1 MVITFR
7 PEFNPPWTGYTH
19 VTSLSLSRLGRRDP
33 LNRFQRRKRPSRQL
47 AKKGPRGVDEP
58 LLILSW
64 TPGGDPFVIQTST
77 THGNVSLQVSR
88 DELPEKEWFTIRF
101 DRS

>member
-1 MVITFR
+1 VTAAVASQVSS
-7 PEFNPPWTGYTH
+7 PPRSVSTDFSDANGHLANW
-19 VTSLSLSRLGRRDP
+19 P
-33 LNRFQRRKRPSRQL
+33 RKVH
-47 AKKGPRGVDEP
+47 RGVDEP

-64 TPGGDPFVIQTST
+64 MPGGDPFVIQTST
-77 THGNVSLQVSR
+77 TRGNVSLQVSR

>member
-1 MVITFR
+1 M
-7 PEFNPPWTGYTH
+7 
-19 VTSLSLSRLGRRDP
+19 
-33 LNRFQRRKRPSRQL
+33 
-47 AKKGPRGVDEP
+47 DEP

-77 THGNVSLQVSR
+77 TRGNVSLQVSR